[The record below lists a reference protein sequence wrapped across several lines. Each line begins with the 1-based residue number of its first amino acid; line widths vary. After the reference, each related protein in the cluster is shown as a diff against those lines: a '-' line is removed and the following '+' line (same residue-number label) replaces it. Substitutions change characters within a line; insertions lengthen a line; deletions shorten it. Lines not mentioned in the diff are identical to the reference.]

1 MANFFQ
7 KLLLYVK
14 LPEMR
19 LFWYFLPL
27 VLAIFIMEVFY
38 LPVLALWFSGGFFIF
53 LAAIILVNNLRLARS
68 NLEIKIERNELT
80 SVVAT
85 LRDGVIAYDPNFKIL
100 IFNQAGEQ
108 IFNLKREEVVGAGF
122 SPEKI
127 KEPKFKLLS
136 QVLFPSL
143 APSMTK
149 RSEAGVYPQV
159 IDLSFKEPNLEFRVI
174 TNRIVDPAGNLLG
187 FVKIVRDRTREVEVL
202 RSKSEFIGVA
212 THQLRTPLTSVH
224 WVLENLMND
233 SLNET
238 QKEMVNVGIGA
249 SSYMVKIVNDLFDVF
264 QIEEGR
270 FGYNFEK
277 INIIKLVEDIV
288 AKTKEVCAN
297 LGLKIYFQK
306 PEDGQIEIFA
316 DSQKL
321 SRALVNILDNSV
333 KYNVKNGEIVLTL
346 ERMADKPYVQISV
359 KDTGIGIMEKD
370 MGKLFTKFFRGENAV
385 KSISTASGLGLYIAQ
400 NIIRRHGGE
409 IRAES
414 ELNRGSIFYFTLPTD
429 QRLIPPKEIVYGEE

>member
-27 VLAIFIMEVFY
+27 VLAILIMEVFY

-53 LAAIILVNNLRLARS
+53 LVAIILVNNLRLARS

-85 LRDGVIAYDPNFKIL
+85 LRDGVIAYDPNFKVL

-108 IFNLKREEVVGAGF
+108 IFNLKREEIGGVSF

-143 APSMTK
+143 APSIIK
-149 RSEAGVYPQV
+149 RSEAGAYPQV
-159 IDLSFKEPNLEFRVI
+159 VDLSFKEPILELRVI
-174 TNRIVDPAGNLLG
+174 TNKIVDPVGNLLG

-238 QKEMVNVGIGA
+238 QKEMVKIGIGA

-288 AKTKEVCAN
+288 AKSKEVCAN
-297 LGLKIYFQK
+297 LGHKIY
-306 PEDGQIEIFA
+306 
-316 DSQKL
+316 
-321 SRALVNILDNSV
+321 
-333 KYNVKNGEIVLTL
+333 
-346 ERMADKPYVQISV
+346 
-359 KDTGIGIMEKD
+359 
-370 MGKLFTKFFRGENAV
+370 
-385 KSISTASGLGLYIAQ
+385 
-400 NIIRRHGGE
+400 
-409 IRAES
+409 
-414 ELNRGSIFYFTLPTD
+414 
-429 QRLIPPKEIVYGEE
+429 

>member
-1 MANFFQ
+1 
-7 KLLLYVK
+7 
-14 LPEMR
+14 
-19 LFWYFLPL
+19 
-27 VLAIFIMEVFY
+27 
-38 LPVLALWFSGGFFIF
+38 
-53 LAAIILVNNLRLARS
+53 
-68 NLEIKIERNELT
+68 
-80 SVVAT
+80 
-85 LRDGVIAYDPNFKIL
+85 
-100 IFNQAGEQ
+100 
-108 IFNLKREEVVGAGF
+108 
-122 SPEKI
+122 
-127 KEPKFKLLS
+127 
-136 QVLFPSL
+136 
-143 APSMTK
+143 
-149 RSEAGVYPQV
+149 
-159 IDLSFKEPNLEFRVI
+159 LEFRVI

-187 FVKIVRDRTREVEVL
+187 FVKIIRDRTREVEVL
-202 RSKSEFIGVA
+202 RSKSEFIRVA

-233 SLNET
+233 SLNEA
-238 QKEMVNVGIGA
+238 QKEMVKVGIGA

-277 INIIKLVEDIV
+277 INIIKLVEGIV

-306 PEDGQIEIFA
+306 PEEEQIEIFA
-316 DSQKL
+316 DPQKL

-333 KYNVKNGEIVLTL
+333 KYNVKNGEIVLIL

-385 KSISTASGLGLYIAQ
+385 KSIPTASGLGLYIAQ